1 MEQSLQVISR
11 QERLEKWTSRIM
23 ACRSNGMTVWA
34 WGREKQVP
42 EKSYYYWQRQLF
54 EAVSRQH
61 HFVQANLC
69 RNHSVAREAGNCPSC
84 DGSLRRYGS
93 GYLQWCRRSCCGIG
107 TAPVNIMLTD
117 FTGVD
122 RIYIAC
128 GYTDL
133 KCGIDGLASLVQQQ
147 FGLGS
152 ITNTP
157 FMFCVQRWNGIKTL
171 YWESNGFVLLY
182 TRLKSGTFQWPRKE
196 SEVSVLTPQQY
207 RRLMER

>member
-23 ACRSNGMTVWA
+23 ACRSSGMTIRA
-34 WGREKQVP
+34 LCRGNQLP
-42 EKSYYYWQRQLF
+42 EKLLLLAAADVWGG
-54 EAVSRQH
+54 VSVMSFRS
-61 HFVQANLC
+61 ADLC
-69 RNHSVAREAGNCPSC
+69 RNCFVASKAGSCPNC

-157 FMFCVQRWNGIKTL
+157 FMFCVQRVNVNEFL
-171 YWESNGFVLLY
+171 YH
-182 TRLKSGTFQWPRKE
+182 
-196 SEVSVLTPQQY
+196 
-207 RRLMER
+207 